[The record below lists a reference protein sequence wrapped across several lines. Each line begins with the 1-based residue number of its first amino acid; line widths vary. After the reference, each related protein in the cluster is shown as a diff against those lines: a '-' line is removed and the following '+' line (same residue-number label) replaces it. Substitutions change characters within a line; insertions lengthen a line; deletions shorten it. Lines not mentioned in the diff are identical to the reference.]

1 MSDEDKTSVLDERS
15 RPTASAL
22 MDEPRT
28 PVSVPNLRQ
37 TDRRTLLPG
46 TLVRGRYRIERVLG
60 EGGMGRI
67 WLTEDLQE
75 LRQVALKEMQVPEGL
90 SPSKVEELVLMFRHE
105 FYAMTKLQH
114 PGTLKVFDCGM
125 TEAGN
130 RFITMEVVGGQ
141 DLSSVARGQPL
152 DTLTLYRILIQMAQV
167 LAFIHARLYV
177 HCDIKASNV
186 RIMEDGTV
194 KLMDF
199 GVMHQLGTP
208 SPGKLKGTLEYMAP
222 EWQRG
227 ANIDGRAD
235 LYSLGVMA
243 YFLATRRLP
252 FKRQSPAAL
261 LADHLTRPPP
271 KPSTICAVD
280 PALEEII
287 LLLLAK
293 DPRDRYQNAGELL
306 EALCQASGEPLPEEP
321 LSARASYL
329 HVPEVV
335 GREAE
340 LEQLMNSLAEADWGQ
355 SRAVLIGA
363 PAGVGKSR
371 LLQEFEL
378 QAKLAEIAFG
388 MGQCRAEGLAPLAP
402 LTQAL
407 RSLVPL
413 TPPNVA
419 ERVAPLLGRIVP
431 SLVQGTPPPVPTFSD
446 AGAERIAI
454 FGALTEWLQAL
465 GDRHT
470 FVLCFED
477 LQWADA
483 ATLEVLN
490 VIIRALSRSRG
501 MVVGSYRSDAL
512 SRLSLAFQTVDE
524 GLSHRMDLAPL
535 TSEHVQT
542 LVQLALPGLEVPVDF
557 VTGLHSITEGNAFF
571 ATECLRALVEEG
583 ALRRVGGRWMA
594 DGHLARRRLP
604 TTIEDAVLARL
615 KAAPPDRVA
624 LLRRLAPA
632 GRSLELPMV
641 RALAGMI
648 EVDLFQALDD
658 IVARQFLQLI
668 EGKYVFTHDTVH
680 QAIYDST
687 PEQMRKAYHGRVAEV
702 LQGFRNDNPNVDR
715 MVGYHFARSTQP
727 RRAIEPLMRA
737 GQAAIGTQ
745 ALLDATLL
753 LKEAAEL
760 LEQEPRTPERIGQII
775 RTWATL
781 VEVGYTSDPPTSLMY
796 AQKLFQYWADTVD
809 LEAGRQ
815 EALEQLDAARTA
827 PPPVHAEALRQVFRE
842 IPISAHMTP
851 VEVFWKKAE
860 LQILQGIAMAIMGR
874 TGDFQ
879 LLLERVEREHP
890 VDSPFR
896 AGVFIARG
904 ALSSHTGNFAGVLK
918 AQREQVERLRT
929 FRDSVERPS
938 PRLAW
943 ALGMGCYFLNML
955 RGLRGEPLDADA
967 TRDGLEV
974 AETFGFT
981 DIRIYHLFTQ
991 IVRASFT
998 GDAVALIPVLIEK
1011 QELIRRLGNPR
1022 LPERNLAIYT
1032 PPYYLERG
1040 ELEQV
1045 EAVLARGR
1053 TLAEVLPGDLWLQ
1066 RYVQVY
1072 QACRDV
1078 LANDVAA
1085 ARESLPRALAVAH
1098 TDEFRMETLVRVY
1111 QSRFE
1116 RSQGNEAAARE
1127 AAEAAL
1133 ARALD
1138 PVLENPFD
1146 EILARR
1152 ALAPLVPVDE
1162 GLAYLAQALVRAE
1175 ETRNVLQV
1183 GLVHFAL
1190 AELWFARSS
1199 LEASRA
1205 LDAAER
1211 SFQAARSPFWLTRV
1225 AALREDVLSQLGLKT
1240 G

>member
-15 RPTASAL
+15 RPSNAL
-22 MDEPRT
+22 MEDSPPT
-28 PVSVPNLRQ
+28 PISLSNFRHG
-37 TDRRTLLPG
+37 DRRSLEPG

-67 WLTEDLQE
+67 WLAEDLQE

-105 FYAMTKLQH
+105 FFAMTKLQH

-125 TEAGN
+125 TESGN

-141 DLSSVARGQPL
+141 DLSTVARGQPL

-186 RIMEDGTV
+186 RIMEDGTI

-271 KPSTICAVD
+271 KPSTLCPVD
-280 PALEEII
+280 PALEAII

-293 DPRDRYQNAGELL
+293 DPRDRFQNAGELL

-340 LEQLMNSLAEADWGQ
+340 LEQLMNALAEADWGQ
-355 SRAVLIGA
+355 ARTLLIGA

-407 RSLVPL
+407 RSLAPL
-413 TPPNVA
+413 TPPELT
-419 ERVAPLLGRIVP
+419 ERLGPLLGRLVP
-431 SLVQGTPPPVPTFSD
+431 SLATGSVPSFTD
-446 AGAERIAI
+446 AGAEKIAI
-454 FGALTEWLQAL
+454 FGALAEWLQAIAQ
-465 GDRHT
+465 RHT

-477 LQWADA
+477 LQWADS

-490 VIIRALSRSRG
+490 VIIRALSRTRG

-512 SRLSLAFQTVDE
+512 SRLSLAFETVDE
-524 GLSHRMDLAPL
+524 GLTSRLDLAPL
-535 TSEHVQT
+535 SSAHVQT
-542 LVQLALPGLEVPVDF
+542 LVQLALPGLQVPAGF
-557 VTGLHSITEGNAFF
+557 VTRLHSITEGNAFF
-571 ATECLRALVEEG
+571 ATECLRALVEVE

-594 DGHLARRRLP
+594 DGDLATRKLP
-604 TTIEDAVLARL
+604 GTIEETVLTRL
-615 KAAPPDRVA
+615 AAAPPDRVS

-632 GRSLELPMV
+632 GRSLDLPMV

-668 EGKYVFTHDTVH
+668 EGRYVFTHDTVH

-687 PEQMRKAYHGRVAEV
+687 AEQMREAYHGRVAEV
-702 LQGFRNDNPNVDR
+702 LQSFRHDNPNVDR

-737 GQAAIGTQ
+737 GQAAIGSQ

-760 LEQEPRTPERIGQII
+760 VEQEPRTPERVGQII
-775 RTWATL
+775 RTWGTL
-781 VEVGYTSDPPTSLMY
+781 IEVGYASDPPTTLVY
-796 AQKLFQYWADTVD
+796 AEKLFQYWADTVD

-827 PPPVHAEALRQVFRE
+827 PASERAERLRQVFRE
-842 IPISAHMTP
+842 IPLAVEMAP

-874 TGDFQ
+874 TTDFQ
-879 LLLERVEREHP
+879 ALLERVEVEQP
-890 VDSPFR
+890 VDSPYR
-896 AGVFIARG
+896 AGVLLARA
-904 ALSSHTGNFAGVLK
+904 ALSSHTGLFAGVLK
-918 AQREQVERLRT
+918 AEREQVEQLRA
-929 FRDSVERPS
+929 FRDAVERPS

-955 RGLRGEPLDADA
+955 RGLRGEPLDTDA
-967 TRDGLEV
+967 TRDGFEV

-981 DIRIYHLFTQ
+981 DIRIFHLFTQ

-998 GDAVALIPVLIEK
+998 GDAGAMVPVLTEK

-1032 PPYYLERG
+1032 PPYFLERD

-1045 EAVLARGR
+1045 EAVLARGQ
-1053 TLAEVLPGDLWLQ
+1053 TLAQVLPGDLWLQ
-1066 RYVQVY
+1066 LYVQVY
-1072 QACRDV
+1072 TACRDV
-1078 LANDVAA
+1078 LANDVRA
-1085 ARESLPRALAVAH
+1085 ARESLPKALQMARSG
-1098 TDEFRMETLVRVY
+1098 EFRMETLVRVY

-1116 RSQGNEAAARE
+1116 RAQGREAAARE

-1133 ARALD
+1133 ARAVD
-1138 PVLENPFD
+1138 PALENPFD

-1152 ALAPLVPVDE
+1152 ALAPLVPMDE
-1162 GLAYLAQALVRAE
+1162 GLDHLARALALATE
-1175 ETRNVLQV
+1175 SRNVLQL
-1183 GLVHFAL
+1183 GLVNLSL
-1190 AELWFARSS
+1190 AELWLGRSQV
-1199 LEASRA
+1199 ETSRA
-1205 LDAAER
+1205 LDAAEQ
-1211 SFQAARSPFWLTRV
+1211 SFAAARAPRWLARV
-1225 AALREDVLSQLGLKT
+1225 TTLREDVMRELGLRT
-1240 G
+1240 AG

>member
-15 RPTASAL
+15 RPSSAL
-22 MDEPRT
+22 TEDPRT
-28 PVSVPNLRQ
+28 PLSVPNLRQ
-37 TDRRTLLPG
+37 GDRRSLVPG

-67 WLTEDLQE
+67 WLAEDLQE
-75 LRQVALKEMQVPEGL
+75 LRPVALKEMQVPEGL

-152 DTLTLYRILIQMAQV
+152 DTRTLYRILIQMAQV

-186 RIMEDGTV
+186 RIMEDGTI

-208 SPGKLKGTLEYMAP
+208 SPGRLKGTLEYMAP

-271 KPSTICAVD
+271 KPSTLCPVA

-340 LEQLMNSLAEADWGQ
+340 LEALMNSLAAADWGQ
-355 SRAVLIGA
+355 SEAVLIGA

-413 TPPNVA
+413 TPQ
-419 ERVAPLLGRIVP
+419 ELSGRVGPLLGRLVP
-431 SLVQGTPPPVPTFSD
+431 SLATGSAPTFSD

-465 GDRHT
+465 AERHT

-477 LQWADA
+477 LQWADS

-490 VIIRALSRSRG
+490 VIIRALSRTRG

-535 TSEHVQT
+535 SAEHVQA
-542 LVQLALPGLEVPVDF
+542 LVQLALPGLEVPAGF

-594 DGHLARRRLP
+594 DVNLATRKLP
-604 TTIEDAVLARL
+604 ATIEDAVLARL
-615 KAAPPDRVA
+615 KAAPPDRVS

-668 EGKYVFTHDTVH
+668 EGRYVFTHDTVH

-687 PEQMRKAYHGRVAEV
+687 HEQMRRAYHGRVAEV
-702 LQGFRNDNPNVDR
+702 LQGFRHDNPNVDR

-737 GQAAIGTQ
+737 GQAAIGSQ

-760 LEQEPRTPERIGQII
+760 LEQEPRTPERVGQII

-781 VEVGYTSDPPTSLMY
+781 VEVGYTSDPPTSLVY
-796 AQKLFQYWADTVD
+796 AEKLFQYWADTVD

-815 EALEQLDAARTA
+815 EALEQLDSARTA
-827 PPPVHAEALRQVFRE
+827 PASMRAELLRQVFRE
-842 IPISAHMTP
+842 IPISAHMSP

-860 LQILQGIAMAIMGR
+860 LQILQAIAMAVMGR
-874 TGDFQ
+874 TADFQ
-879 LLLERVEREHP
+879 AMLERVEHEHP

-904 ALSSHTGNFAGVLK
+904 ALSSHTGHFAGVLK
-918 AQREQVERLRT
+918 AQREQVERLRA
-929 FRDSVERPS
+929 FRDAVERPS

-955 RGLRGEPLDADA
+955 RALRGEPLDVDA
-967 TRDGLEV
+967 TRDGFEV

-998 GDAVALIPVLIEK
+998 GDAVALLPVLIEK

-1045 EAVLARGR
+1045 EAVLARGQ
-1053 TLAEVLPGDLWLQ
+1053 TLAAVLPGDLWLQ

-1072 QACRDV
+1072 TACRDV
-1078 LANDVAA
+1078 LANDARAA
-1085 ARESLPRALAVAH
+1085 CESLPRALQAARSV
-1098 TDEFRMETLVRVY
+1098 EFRMETLVRVY

-1116 RSQGNEAAARE
+1116 RAQGREAAARE

-1162 GLAYLAQALVRAE
+1162 GLAHLARALSLAE
-1175 ETRNVLQV
+1175 ESRNVLQV

-1199 LEASRA
+1199 LESSRA
-1205 LDAAER
+1205 LDAAEKALL
-1211 SFQAARSPFWLTRV
+1211 QARSPFWLTRV
-1225 AALREDVLSQLGLKT
+1225 AALREEVLNQLGLRA

>member
-1 MSDEDKTSVLDERS
+1 
-15 RPTASAL
+15 
-22 MDEPRT
+22 
-28 PVSVPNLRQ
+28 
-37 TDRRTLLPG
+37 
-46 TLVRGRYRIERVLG
+46 
-60 EGGMGRI
+60 
-67 WLTEDLQE
+67 
-75 LRQVALKEMQVPEGL
+75 
-90 SPSKVEELVLMFRHE
+90 VE
-105 FYAMTKLQH
+105 
-114 PGTLKVFDCGM
+114 
-125 TEAGN
+125 
-130 RFITMEVVGGQ
+130 
-141 DLSSVARGQPL
+141 
-152 DTLTLYRILIQMAQV
+152 
-167 LAFIHARLYV
+167 
-177 HCDIKASNV
+177 
-186 RIMEDGTV
+186 
-194 KLMDF
+194 
-199 GVMHQLGTP
+199 
-208 SPGKLKGTLEYMAP
+208 
-222 EWQRG
+222 
-227 ANIDGRAD
+227 
-235 LYSLGVMA
+235 
-243 YFLATRRLP
+243 
-252 FKRQSPAAL
+252 
-261 LADHLTRPPP
+261 
-271 KPSTICAVD
+271 

-340 LEQLMNSLAEADWGQ
+340 LEQLMNSLAAADWGQ
-355 SRAVLIGA
+355 SQAVLIGA

-378 QAKLAEIAFG
+378 QAKLAEIIFG

-413 TPPNVA
+413 TPPELG
-419 ERVAPLLGRIVP
+419 ERVGPLLGRLVP
-431 SLVQGTPPPVPTFSD
+431 SLATGAVPTFSD

-465 GDRHT
+465 AERHT

-477 LQWADA
+477 LQWADS

-524 GLSHRMDLAPL
+524 GLSHRLDLAPL
-535 TSEHVQT
+535 SAAHVQT
-542 LVQLALPGLEVPVDF
+542 LVQLALPGLQVPEGF

-594 DGHLARRRLP
+594 DVNLATRKLP
-604 TTIEDAVLARL
+604 PTIEDAVLARL
-615 KAAPPDRVA
+615 KAAPPDRVS

-668 EGKYVFTHDTVH
+668 EGRYVFTHDTVH

-687 PEQMRKAYHGRVAEV
+687 HEQMRKAYHGRVAEV
-702 LQGFRNDNPNVDR
+702 LQGFRHDNPNVDR

-737 GQAAIGTQ
+737 GQTAIGSQ
-745 ALLDATLL
+745 ALLDATRF

-760 LEQEPRTPERIGQII
+760 LEQEPRTPERVGQII

-781 VEVGYTSDPPTSLMY
+781 IEVGYTSDPPTTLVY
-796 AQKLFQYWADTVD
+796 AEKLFQYWADTVE

-827 PPPVHAEALRQVFRE
+827 PASERAEALRQVFRE
-842 IPISAHMTP
+842 IPISALMSP

-860 LQILQGIAMAIMGR
+860 LQILQSIAMAIMGR
-874 TGDFQ
+874 TADFQ
-879 LLLERVEREHP
+879 ALLERVEREHP

-896 AGVFIARG
+896 AGVFIARA
-904 ALSSHTGNFAGVLK
+904 ALSSHTGHFAGVLK
-918 AQREQVERLRT
+918 AQREQVERLRA
-929 FRDSVERPS
+929 FRDAVERPS

-955 RGLRGEPLDADA
+955 RALRGEPLDADA

-981 DIRIYHLFTQ
+981 DIRVYHLFTQ

-998 GDAVALIPVLIEK
+998 GDAVALLPVLIEK

-1040 ELEQV
+1040 ELEQL
-1045 EAVLARGR
+1045 EAVLARGQ
-1053 TLAEVLPGDLWLQ
+1053 TLAEVLSGDLWLQ

-1072 QACRDV
+1072 KACRDV
-1078 LANDVAA
+1078 LAHDVAA
-1085 ARESLPRALAVAH
+1085 ARESLPRALQAARSG
-1098 TDEFRMETLVRVY
+1098 EFRMETLVLVY

-1116 RSQGNEAAARE
+1116 RTQGREAAARE

-1133 ARALD
+1133 ARALE

-1162 GLAYLAQALVRAE
+1162 GLAHLARALALAE
-1175 ETRNVLQV
+1175 ESRNVLQV
-1183 GLVHFAL
+1183 GLVHFTL

-1199 LEASRA
+1199 LESSRA
-1205 LDAAER
+1205 LDAAEKA
-1211 SFQAARSPFWLTRV
+1211 FQAARSPFWLTRV
-1225 AALREDVLSQLGLKT
+1225 AALREDVLNQLGLRA

>member
-1 MSDEDKTSVLDERS
+1 MSDEDKTSVLDEQS
-15 RPTASAL
+15 RPSSAL
-22 MDEPRT
+22 TDERPRT
-28 PVSVPNLRQ
+28 SGSLSPGRAS
-37 TDRRTLLPG
+37 DRRSLEPA

-67 WLTEDLQE
+67 WLAEDLQE
-75 LRQVALKEMQVPEGL
+75 LRQVALKEMQVPDGL

-105 FYAMTKLQH
+105 FFAMTKLQH

-125 TEAGN
+125 TESGN

-141 DLSSVARGQPL
+141 DLSTVAREQPL
-152 DTLTLYRILIQMAQV
+152 DTPTLYRILIQMAQV

-186 RIMEDGTV
+186 RLMGDGTI

-243 YFLATRRLP
+243 YFLATRTLP

-271 KPSTICAVD
+271 KPSTLCPVA
-280 PALEEII
+280 PLLEEII
-287 LLLLAK
+287 LLLMAK
-293 DPRDRYQNAGELL
+293 DPRDRFQNAGELL
-306 EALCQASGEPLPEEP
+306 EALCRASGEPLPEEP

-335 GREAE
+335 GRELE

-355 SRAVLIGA
+355 SRAVLLGA

-388 MGQCRAEGLAPLAP
+388 LGQCRAEGLAPLAP
-402 LTQAL
+402 LTQSL
-407 RSLVPL
+407 RCLVPL
-413 TPPNVA
+413 TSPELA
-419 ERVAPLLGRIVP
+419 ERLGPLLSRLVP
-431 SLVQGTPPPVPTFSD
+431 SLAAGPAPAFKD
-446 AGAERIAI
+446 AGAEKIAI
-454 FGALTEWLQAL
+454 FGALTEWLQAAAQH
-465 GDRHT
+465 HT

-490 VIIRALSRSRG
+490 VIIRALHHTRG
-501 MVVGSYRSDAL
+501 MVVGSYRTDAL
-512 SRLSLAFQTVDE
+512 TRLSMAFQTVDE
-524 GLSHRMDLAPL
+524 GLTQRIELEPL
-535 TSEHVQT
+535 SSRHVET
-542 LVQLALPGLEVPVDF
+542 LVMLALPGLQVPPAF
-557 VTGLHSITEGNAFF
+557 VTRLHAITAGNAFF

-583 ALRRVGGRWMA
+583 ALRRVGGRWREGG
-594 DGHLARRRLP
+594 DLSTRKLP
-604 TTIEDAVLARL
+604 ATIEQAVLERL
-615 KAAPPDRVA
+615 AAAPADRVA

-632 GRSLELPMV
+632 GRSLDLPMV
-641 RALAGMI
+641 RALAGML

-658 IVARQFLQLI
+658 LVSRQFLQLI
-668 EGKYVFTHDTVH
+668 EGRYVFTHDTVH

-687 PEQMRKAYHGRVAEV
+687 QEQMRKAYHGRVAEV
-702 LQGFRNDNPNVDR
+702 LQSFRNDNPHVDR
-715 MVGYHFARSTQP
+715 RVGYHFARSTQP
-727 RRAIEPLMRA
+727 QRAIEPLMRA
-737 GQAAIGTQ
+737 GHAAIAAQ
-745 ALLDATLL
+745 ALLDATLF

-760 LEQEPRTPERIGQII
+760 LDQEPRTPERIGHII

-781 VEVGYTSDPPTSLMY
+781 IEVGYTSDPPTTLVY
-796 AQKLFQYWADTVD
+796 AQKLFAYWADTVD
-809 LEAGRQ
+809 LKAGRA
-815 EALEQLDAARTA
+815 EALEQLDAARLA
-827 PPPVHAEALRQVFRE
+827 PQPEHAQLLRQVFRE
-842 IPISAHMTP
+842 ISITP
-851 VEVFWKKAE
+851 DMPPVDVFWKKAE
-860 LQILQGIAMAIMGR
+860 LQILQSIAMAIMGR
-874 TGDFQ
+874 TEDFQ
-879 LLLERVEREHP
+879 ALLERVECEHP
-890 VDSPFR
+890 VDSPYR
-896 AGVFIARG
+896 AGALIARA
-904 ALSSHTGNFAGVLK
+904 ALSSHTGRFEGVLK
-918 AQREQVERLRT
+918 AQREQVDRLRT
-929 FRDSVERPS
+929 FRAAVERPS

-943 ALGMGCYFLNML
+943 ALGMGCYFLNMV
-955 RGLRGEPLDADA
+955 RGLRGEPLDEEAIQ
-967 TRDGLEV
+967 DGFEV

-991 IVRASFT
+991 VVRASFT
-998 GDAVALIPVLIEK
+998 GDAVLLTPALLEK

-1040 ELEQV
+1040 ELEPL

-1053 TLAEVLPGDLWLQ
+1053 TLAKVLPGDRWLQ
-1066 RYVQVY
+1066 LYVQAY
-1072 QACRDV
+1072 TACRDV

-1085 ARESLPRALAVAH
+1085 ARESLPQAVAMAH
-1098 TDEFRMETLVRVY
+1098 SSDLRMETMVRVY

-1116 RSQGNEAAARE
+1116 RSQGREAAARE
-1127 AAEAAL
+1127 AAEVAL
-1133 ARALD
+1133 ERAME

-1152 ALAPLVPVDE
+1152 ALAPLVSGEE
-1162 GLAYLAQALVRAE
+1162 GVAHLERALALASE
-1175 ETRNVLQV
+1175 SRNVLQV
-1183 GLVHFAL
+1183 GLVNLAL
-1190 AELWFARSS
+1190 AELRLECAPM
-1199 LEASRA
+1199 EASRA
-1205 LDAAER
+1205 LDSAER
-1211 SFQAARSPFWLTRV
+1211 SFLSARATYWLSRV
-1225 AALREDVLSQLGLKT
+1225 GALREHVMQRLGLRPT
-1240 G
+1240 A

>member
-15 RPTASAL
+15 RPSSAL
-22 MDEPRT
+22 MEERSRT
-28 PVSVPNLRQ
+28 PISMSHGRP
-37 TDRRTLLPG
+37 TDRRSLEPN
-46 TLVRGRYRIERVLG
+46 TLVRGRYRIEHVLG

-67 WLTEDLQE
+67 WLAEDLQD

-105 FYAMTKLQH
+105 FFAMTKLQH

-130 RFITMEVVGGQ
+130 RYITMEVVGGK
-141 DLSSVARGQPL
+141 DLSTVAREQPL
-152 DTLTLYRILIQMAQV
+152 DTRTLYRILIQMAQV

-186 RIMEDGTV
+186 RFMEDGTI

-271 KPSTICAVD
+271 KPSTICPVE

-306 EALCQASGEPLPEEP
+306 EALCRASGEPLPEEP

-335 GREAE
+335 GRESE
-340 LEQLMNSLAEADWGQ
+340 LEQLMNTLAEADWGQ
-355 SRAVLIGA
+355 SRAVLLGA

-413 TPPNVA
+413 TPSEMV
-419 ERVAPLLGRIVP
+419 ERLGPLLSRLVP
-431 SLVQGTPPPVPTFSD
+431 SLATGPMPAFKD
-446 AGAERIAI
+446 AGAEQIAI
-454 FGALTEWLQAL
+454 FGALTEWLQAV
-465 GDRHT
+465 GTRHT

-490 VIIRALSRSRG
+490 VIIRALNNTRG
-501 MVVGSYRSDAL
+501 MVVGSFRSDAL

-524 GLSHRMDLAPL
+524 GITSRLDLAPL
-535 TSEHVQT
+535 SVRHVET
-542 LVQLALPGLEVPVDF
+542 LVQLALPALQVPPDF
-557 VTGLHSITEGNAFF
+557 VTRLHAITAGNAFF

-583 ALRRVGGRWMA
+583 ALRRLGGRWMA
-594 DGHLARRRLP
+594 TSDLATRKLP
-604 TTIEDAVLARL
+604 VTIEQAVLERL
-615 KAAPPDRVA
+615 AAAPPDRVS
-624 LLRRLAPA
+624 LLRRLA
-632 GRSLELPMV
+632 LPMV
-641 RALAGMI
+641 RALAGLI

-658 IVARQFLQLI
+658 LVARQFLQVI
-668 EGKYVFTHDTVH
+668 DGRYVFTHDTVH
-680 QAIYDST
+680 QAVYDST
-687 PEQMRKAYHGRVAEV
+687 PELMRKAYHGRVAEV
-702 LQGFRNDNPNVDR
+702 LQSFRHDNPHVDR

-727 RRAIEPLMRA
+727 QRAIEPLMRA
-737 GQAAIGTQ
+737 GQAAVGAQ
-745 ALLDATLL
+745 ALLDATHF

-760 LEQEPRTPERIGQII
+760 LELEPRTPERVGQLI

-781 VEVGYTSDPPTSLMY
+781 IELGYTSDPPTTLTY
-796 AQKLFQYWADTVD
+796 AEKLFQYWTDTVD
-809 LEAGRQ
+809 LEAGRK

-827 PPPVHAEALRQVFRE
+827 TPAEHAQLLRQVFRE
-842 IPISAHMTP
+842 IPITP
-851 VEVFWKKAE
+851 NMAPVDVFWKKAE
-860 LQILQGIAMAIMGR
+860 LQILQSVAMAIMGR
-874 TGDFQ
+874 TEEFQ
-879 LLLERVEREHP
+879 ALLERVEQDHP
-890 VDSPFR
+890 VDSPYR
-896 AGVFIARG
+896 AGSLIARA
-904 ALSSHTGNFAGVLK
+904 ALSSHTGQFAGVLK
-918 AQREQVERLRT
+918 AQREQVDRLRA
-929 FRDSVERPS
+929 FRDTVERPS
-938 PRLAW
+938 PRVAW
-943 ALGMGCYFLNML
+943 ALGMGCYFLNMV
-955 RGLRGEPLDADA
+955 RALRGEPLDAEA
-967 TRDGLEV
+967 TQDGFEL

-998 GDAVALIPVLIEK
+998 GDAVALAPVLVEK
-1011 QELIRRLGNPR
+1011 KELIRRLGNPR

-1032 PPYYLERG
+1032 PPYFLERG
-1040 ELEQV
+1040 ELEQL
-1045 EAVLARGR
+1045 EAVLARGQ
-1053 TLAEVLPGDLWLQ
+1053 TLAKVLPGDRWL
-1066 RYVQVY
+1066 RLYVEAY
-1072 QACRDV
+1072 TACRDV

-1085 ARESLPRALAVAH
+1085 ARESLPRALTVSH
-1098 TDEFRMETLVRVY
+1098 SGEFRMETLVRVY

-1116 RSQGNEAAARE
+1116 RAQGREDAARE
-1127 AAEAAL
+1127 AAEVAL
-1133 ARALD
+1133 ARALEPD
-1138 PVLENPFD
+1138 MENPFD

-1152 ALAPLVPVDE
+1152 ALAPLLPVEE
-1162 GLAYLAQALVRAE
+1162 GLAHLERALALAS

-1183 GLVHFAL
+1183 GLVNL
-1190 AELWFARSS
+1190 GMAELLLPCSPLKA
-1199 LEASRA
+1199 ARA

-1211 SFQAARSPFWLTRV
+1211 SFNAASAPIWLARV
-1225 AALREDVLSQLGLKT
+1225 ASLREEVLPKLGLRT
-1240 G
+1240 TA

>member
-15 RPTASAL
+15 RPSSAL
-22 MDEPRT
+22 VEERSRT
-28 PVSVPNLRQ
+28 PISIPNVRSN
-37 TDRRTLLPG
+37 DRRSLELG
-46 TLVRGRYRIERVLG
+46 TLVHGRYRIERVLG

-67 WLTEDLQE
+67 WLAEDLQE
-75 LRQVALKEMQVPEGL
+75 LRQVALKEMQVPDGL

-105 FYAMTKLQH
+105 FFAMTKLQH

-125 TEAGN
+125 TESGN
-130 RFITMEVVGGQ
+130 RYIAMEVVGGK
-141 DLSSVARGQPL
+141 DLSTVAREQTL
-152 DTLTLYRILIQMAQV
+152 DTRTLYRILIQMAQV

-186 RIMEDGTV
+186 RIMEDGTI

-271 KPSTICAVD
+271 KPSTICPVD

-293 DPRDRYQNAGELL
+293 DPRDRFQNAGELL
-306 EALCQASGEPLPEEP
+306 EALCRASGEPLPEEP

-335 GREAE
+335 GRESE

-355 SRAVLIGA
+355 SRAVLLGA

-413 TPPNVA
+413 TPQELT
-419 ERVAPLLGRIVP
+419 ERLGPLLSRLVP
-431 SLVQGTPPPVPTFSD
+431 SLAAGPVPAFKD
-446 AGAERIAI
+446 AGAEQIAI
-454 FGALTEWLQAL
+454 FSALTEWLQEVAQ
-465 GDRHT
+465 RHT

-490 VIIRALSRSRG
+490 VIIRALHHTRG

-524 GLSHRMDLAPL
+524 GLTWRLDLAPL
-535 TSEHVQT
+535 SARHVET
-542 LVQLALPGLEVPVDF
+542 LVQLALPGLQVPPDF
-557 VTGLHSITEGNAFF
+557 VTRLHAITAGNAFF

-583 ALRRVGGRWMA
+583 ALRRLGGRWMA
-594 DGHLARRRLP
+594 MSDLATRKLP
-604 TTIEDAVLARL
+604 PTIEQAVLERL
-615 KAAPPDRVA
+615 AAAPPDRVA

-658 IVARQFLQLI
+658 LVARQFLQVI
-668 EGKYVFTHDTVH
+668 EARYVFTHDTVH
-680 QAIYDST
+680 QAVYDST

-702 LQGFRNDNPNVDR
+702 LQSFRHDNPHVDR

-737 GQAAIGTQ
+737 GQAAIGAQ
-745 ALLDATLL
+745 ALLDATHF

-760 LEQEPRTPERIGQII
+760 LELEPRTPERVGQII

-781 VEVGYTSDPPTSLMY
+781 IEVGYTSDPPTTLTY
-796 AQKLFQYWADTVD
+796 AEKLFQYWADTVD
-809 LEAGRQ
+809 LEAGRR

-827 PPPVHAEALRQVFRE
+827 PQPEHAELLRQVFRE
-842 IPISAHMTP
+842 IPIAAEMAP
-851 VEVFWKKAE
+851 VDVFWKKAE
-860 LQILQGIAMAIMGR
+860 LQILQSIAMAIMGR
-874 TGDFQ
+874 TEDFQ
-879 LLLERVEREHP
+879 ALLERVEHEHP
-890 VDSPFR
+890 VDSPYR
-896 AGVFIARG
+896 AGALIARA
-904 ALSSHTGNFAGVLK
+904 ALSSHTGQFAGVLK
-918 AQREQVERLRT
+918 AQREQVERLRA
-929 FRDSVERPS
+929 FRVSVERPS

-943 ALGMGCYFLNML
+943 ALGMGCYFLNMV
-955 RGLRGEPLDADA
+955 RGLRGEPLDAEA
-967 TRDGLEV
+967 TQDGFEL

-998 GDAVALIPVLIEK
+998 GDATALAPVLVEK

-1040 ELEQV
+1040 ELDQLEV
-1045 EAVLARGR
+1045 VLARGQ
-1053 TLAEVLPGDLWLQ
+1053 TLAKVLPGDRWLQ
-1066 RYVQVY
+1066 LYVQAY
-1072 QACRDV
+1072 SACRDV
-1078 LANDVAA
+1078 LANDAAA
-1085 ARESLPRALAVAH
+1085 ARESLPRALTLAH
-1098 TDEFRMETLVRVY
+1098 SGEFRMETLVRVY

-1116 RSQGNEAAARE
+1116 RAQGREAAALE
-1127 AAEAAL
+1127 AAEEAL
-1133 ARALD
+1133 ARALN
-1138 PVLENPFD
+1138 PEMENPFD

-1162 GLAYLAQALVRAE
+1162 GMAHLNRALALAAE
-1175 ETRNVLQV
+1175 SRNVLQQ
-1183 GLVHFAL
+1183 GLVNLGL
-1190 AELWFARSS
+1190 AELLLPRSPM
-1199 LEASRA
+1199 EASRV

-1211 SFQAARSPFWLTRV
+1211 LFNAARAPFWLSRISS
-1225 AALREDVLSQLGLKT
+1225 LREEVMHKLGLLRPT
-1240 G
+1240 A

>member
-15 RPTASAL
+15 RPSSAL
-22 MDEPRT
+22 TDESSGSSPSQ
-28 PVSVPNLRQ
+28 PHLRAA
-37 TDRRTLLPG
+37 DRRSLEPA

-67 WLTEDLQE
+67 WLAEDLQE
-75 LRQVALKEMQVPEGL
+75 LRPVALKEMQVPEGL

-105 FYAMTKLQH
+105 FFAMTKLQH

-141 DLSSVARGQPL
+141 DLSTVAREQLL
-152 DTLTLYRILIQMAQV
+152 DTRTLYRTLIQMAQV

-186 RIMEDGTV
+186 RIMEDGTI

-261 LADHLTRPPP
+261 LSDHLTRPPP
-271 KPSTICAVD
+271 KPSTLCPVD

-293 DPRDRYQNAGELL
+293 DPRDRFQNAGELL
-306 EALCQASGEPLPEEP
+306 EALCRASGEPLPEEP

-335 GREAE
+335 GRELE

-355 SRAVLIGA
+355 SHAVLIGA

-378 QAKLAEIAFG
+378 QAKLAELAFG

-413 TPPNVA
+413 TPPELA
-419 ERVAPLLGRIVP
+419 ERLGPLLNRLVP
-431 SLVQGTPPPVPTFSD
+431 SLAAGPVPAFKD
-446 AGAERIAI
+446 AGAEQIAI

-465 GDRHT
+465 ARSHT

-477 LQWADA
+477 LQWADS

-490 VIIRALSRSRG
+490 VIIRALHNTRG

-524 GLSHRMDLAPL
+524 GLTQHLELAPL
-535 TSEHVQT
+535 SARHVET
-542 LVQLALPGLEVPVDF
+542 LVQLALPGLQVPPAF
-557 VTGLHSITEGNAFF
+557 VTRLHAITGGNAFF
-571 ATECLRALVEEG
+571 ATECLRALVEMG
-583 ALRRVGGRWMA
+583 ALRRLGGRWMA
-594 DGHLARRRLP
+594 AGDLSTHKLP
-604 TTIEDAVLARL
+604 ATIEQAVLERL
-615 KAAPPDRVA
+615 AAAPPDRVS

-641 RALAGMI
+641 RALAGML

-658 IVARQFLQLI
+658 LVARQFLQVM
-668 EGKYVFTHDTVH
+668 EGRYVFTHDTVH

-687 PEQMRKAYHGRVAEV
+687 SELMRKAYHGRVAEV
-702 LQGFRNDNPNVDR
+702 LQSFRHDNPHVDR
-715 MVGYHFARSTQP
+715 MVGYHFARSTHP
-727 RRAIEPLMRA
+727 DRAIEPLMRA
-737 GQAAIGTQ
+737 GQAAIGAK
-745 ALLDATLL
+745 ALLDATHF

-760 LEQEPRTPERIGQII
+760 LEQEPRTPERVGHII

-781 VEVGYTSDPPTSLMY
+781 IEVGYTSDPPTTLVY
-796 AQKLFQYWADTVD
+796 AEKLFRYWTDTVD

-815 EALEQLDAARTA
+815 EALEQLDAARIA
-827 PPPVHAEALRQVFRE
+827 PQPEHAELLRHVFRE
-842 IPISAHMTP
+842 IPIATGMAP

-860 LQILQGIAMAIMGR
+860 LQILQSIAMAIMGR
-874 TGDFQ
+874 TEDFQ
-879 LLLERVEREHP
+879 ALLECVEREHP
-890 VDSPFR
+890 VDSPYR
-896 AGVFIARG
+896 AGALIARA
-904 ALSSHTGNFAGVLK
+904 ALSSHTGKFAGVLK
-918 AQREQVERLRT
+918 AQREQVERLRA
-929 FRDSVERPS
+929 FRDAVERPS

-943 ALGMGCYFLNML
+943 ALGMGCYFLNMV
-955 RGLRGEPLDADA
+955 RALRGEPLDTDA
-967 TRDGLEV
+967 THDGFEV
-974 AETFGFT
+974 AERYGFT

-998 GDAVALIPVLIEK
+998 GDAAALAPVLVEK

-1040 ELEQV
+1040 ELDQLD
-1045 EAVLARGR
+1045 AVLARGQ
-1053 TLAEVLPGDLWLQ
+1053 TLAQVLPGDRWLQ
-1066 RYVQVY
+1066 LYVQAY
-1072 QACRDV
+1072 TACRDV
-1078 LANDVAA
+1078 LAHDVDA
-1085 ARESLPRALAVAH
+1085 ARQSLPRALELARSE
-1098 TDEFRMETLVRVY
+1098 EFRMETLVRVY

-1116 RSQGNEAAARE
+1116 RSQGHHAAARE

-1133 ARALD
+1133 ARALA
-1138 PVLENPFD
+1138 PELENPFD

-1152 ALAPLVPVDE
+1152 ALAPLVPMDE
-1162 GLAYLAQALVRAE
+1162 AQGHLARALALAAE
-1175 ETRNVLQV
+1175 CRNVLQV
-1183 GLVHFAL
+1183 GLVNVAL
-1190 AELWFARSS
+1190 AELWLGRDS

-1211 SFQAARSPFWLTRV
+1211 AFRTARANLWLFRV
-1225 AALREDVLSQLGLKT
+1225 NALRGELMNKQGLRPT
-1240 G
+1240 A

>member
-1 MSDEDKTSVLDERS
+1 M
-15 RPTASAL
+15 
-22 MDEPRT
+22 
-28 PVSVPNLRQ
+28 SVPNLRQ
-37 TDRRTLLPG
+37 TDRRSLLPG
-46 TLVRGRYRIERVLG
+46 TLVQGRYQIERVLG

-67 WLTEDLQE
+67 WLAEDLQE

-186 RIMEDGTV
+186 RFMEDGTI

-271 KPSTICAVD
+271 KPSTICPVD

-287 LLLLAK
+287 LLLMAK

-340 LEQLMNSLAEADWGQ
+340 LEHLMNSLAEADWGQ
-355 SRAVLIGA
+355 SQAVLIGA

-378 QAKLAEIAFG
+378 QAKLAEIVFG

-413 TPPNVA
+413 TPPELA
-419 ERVAPLLGRIVP
+419 ERVAPLLGRLVP
-431 SLVQGTPPPVPTFSD
+431 ALSSKTAPVPTFSD

-465 GDRHT
+465 ADRHT

-477 LQWADA
+477 LQWADSSS
-483 ATLEVLN
+483 LEVLN

-542 LVQLALPGLEVPVDF
+542 LVQLALPGLQVPEGF

-583 ALRRVGGRWMA
+583 ALRRLGGRWMA
-594 DGHLARRRLP
+594 DGNLAKRKLP
-604 TTIEDAVLARL
+604 VTIEDTVLARL
-615 KAAPPDRVA
+615 KAAPPDRVS

-668 EGKYVFTHDTVH
+668 EGRYVFTHDTVH

-687 PEQMRKAYHGRVAEV
+687 PEQMRRAYHGRVAEV
-702 LQGFRNDNPNVDR
+702 LQGFRHDNPNMDR

-737 GQAAIGTQ
+737 GQAAIGSQ

-760 LEQEPRTPERIGQII
+760 LEQEPRTPERVGQII

-781 VEVGYTSDPPTSLMY
+781 IEVGYTSDPPTALVY
-796 AQKLFQYWADTVD
+796 AHKLFQHWADTVD

-827 PPPVHAEALRQVFRE
+827 PPAEHAEALRQVFRE

-896 AGVFIARG
+896 AGVFIGRG
-904 ALSSHTGNFAGVLK
+904 ALSSHTGHFAGVLK
-918 AQREQVERLRT
+918 AQREQVERLRA
-929 FRDSVERPS
+929 FRASVERPS

-967 TRDGLEV
+967 TRDGFEV

-1045 EAVLARGR
+1045 EAVLARGQ

-1085 ARESLPRALAVAH
+1085 ARESLPRALEVAR

-1116 RSQGNEAAARE
+1116 RSQGNEAVARE

-1133 ARALD
+1133 TRALD

-1162 GLAYLAQALVRAE
+1162 GLAHLAQALARAE

-1205 LDAAER
+1205 LDAAEKA
-1211 SFQAARSPFWLTRV
+1211 FQAARSPFWLTRV
-1225 AALREDVLSQLGLKT
+1225 ATLREDVLSQLGLKT

>member
-15 RPTASAL
+15 RPTSTG
-22 MDEPRT
+22 EERTRT
-28 PVSVPNLRQ
+28 PITLPSLQ
-37 TDRRTLLPG
+37 TGPERRSLEPG

-67 WLTEDLQE
+67 WLAEDLQE
-75 LRQVALKEMQVPEGL
+75 LRPVALKEMQVPEGL

-105 FYAMTKLQH
+105 FFAMTKLQH

-130 RFITMEVVGGQ
+130 RFITMEVVGGK
-141 DLSSVARGQPL
+141 DLSTVAREQPL
-152 DTLTLYRILIQMAQV
+152 EPRTIYRILIQMAQV

-186 RIMEDGTV
+186 RIMDDGEV

-271 KPSTICAVD
+271 KPSTICPVD
-280 PALEEII
+280 PALEQII

-335 GREAE
+335 GREQE
-340 LEQLMNSLAEADWGQ
+340 LEQLMNMLAEADWGQ
-355 SRAVLIGA
+355 SQAVLIGA

-402 LTQAL
+402 LSQAL
-407 RSLVPL
+407 RTLVPL
-413 TPPNVA
+413 TPQELSEHVG
-419 ERVAPLLGRIVP
+419 PLLCRLVP
-431 SLVQGTPPPVPTFSD
+431 SLATGQAPAFKD
-446 AGAERIAI
+446 AGAEKIAI
-454 FGALTEWLQAL
+454 FGALTEWLQDLAR
-465 GDRHT
+465 RHT

-477 LQWADA
+477 LQWADS

-490 VIIRALSRSRG
+490 VIIRALHHTRG

-535 TSEHVQT
+535 SAAHVET
-542 LVQLALPGLEVPVDF
+542 LVQLALPGLQVPAGF
-557 VTGLHSITEGNAFF
+557 VTRLHTITCGNAFF
-571 ATECLRALVEEG
+571 ATECLRALVEKE

-594 DGHLARRRLP
+594 DGDLATRPLP
-604 TTIEDAVLARL
+604 ATIEDAVLERL
-615 KAAPPDRVA
+615 AAAPSDRVA

-632 GRSLELPMV
+632 GRSLDLRMV

-668 EGKYVFTHDTVH
+668 EGRYVFTHDTVH

-687 PEQMRKAYHGRVAEV
+687 AELMRKAYHGRVAEV
-702 LQGFRNDNPNVDR
+702 LQSLRQDNLNADR

-727 RRAIEPLMRA
+727 QRAIEPLMRA
-737 GQAAIGTQ
+737 GQAAIGAQ
-745 ALLDATLL
+745 ALLDATLF

-760 LEQEPRTPERIGQII
+760 LEQEPRTPERVGQII
-775 RTWATL
+775 RTWAAL
-781 VEVGYTSDPPTSLMY
+781 IEVGYTSDPPTSLLY
-796 AQKLFQYWADTVD
+796 AEKLFQHWTDTVD
-809 LEAGRQ
+809 LEAGRR
-815 EALEQLDAARTA
+815 EAHEQLDMARTA
-827 PPPVHAEALRQVFRE
+827 PEAERAGLLRRTFRE
-842 IPISAHMTP
+842 VLLSADMAP

-874 TGDFQ
+874 TEDFQ
-879 LLLERVEREHP
+879 ALLERVEREHP
-890 VDSPFR
+890 VDSPYR
-896 AGVFIARG
+896 AGVLIARA
-904 ALSSHTGNFAGVLK
+904 ALSSHTGHFAGVIK
-918 AQREQVERLRT
+918 AQREQVSQLRA
-929 FRDSVERPS
+929 FCDAVERTS
-938 PRLAW
+938 PRMAW
-943 ALGMGCYFLNML
+943 ALGMGCYFLNL
-955 RGLRGEPLDADA
+955 VRALRGEPLDAEA
-967 TRDGLEV
+967 TRDGFEL

-998 GDAVALIPVLIEK
+998 GDSEALVPALTEK

-1045 EAVLARGR
+1045 EAVLARGQ
-1053 TLAEVLPGDLWLQ
+1053 TLAKVLPGDRWLQ
-1066 RYVQVY
+1066 LYLEVY
-1072 QACRDV
+1072 TACRDV
-1078 LANDVAA
+1078 LAEDVSA
-1085 ARESLPRALAVAH
+1085 ARESLPRALAQARMG
-1098 TDEFRMETLVRVY
+1098 ELRMETLVRVY
-1111 QSRFE
+1111 QARFE
-1116 RSQGNEAAARE
+1116 RAQGRQAAALE

-1133 ARALD
+1133 ARATD

-1152 ALAPLVPVDE
+1152 ELASLVPPEE
-1162 GLAYLAQALVRAE
+1162 GLAHLKRALVLAE
-1175 ETRNVLQV
+1175 ESHNVLQT
-1183 GLVHFAL
+1183 GLVNLAL
-1190 AELWFARSS
+1190 AELWLERAP
-1199 LEASRA
+1199 LEASLA
-1205 LDAAER
+1205 LDTAER
-1211 SFQAARSPFWLTRV
+1211 LFHAARAPGLLSRV
-1225 AALREDVLSQLGLKT
+1225 ARLRREVMRQLGLRT
-1240 G
+1240 TA

>member
-1 MSDEDKTSVLDERS
+1 LSDEDKTSVLDERS
-15 RPTASAL
+15 RPSSTV
-22 MDEPRT
+22 EERTRT
-28 PVSVPNLRQ
+28 PTTLPNVRAG
-37 TDRRTLLPG
+37 DRRSLEPG
-46 TLVRGRYRIERVLG
+46 TLVKGRYRIERVLG

-67 WLTEDLQE
+67 WLAEDLQE
-75 LRQVALKEMQVPEGL
+75 LRPVALKEMQVPEGL

-105 FYAMTKLQH
+105 FFAMTKLQH

-130 RFITMEVVGGQ
+130 RFITMEVVGGK
-141 DLSSVARGQPL
+141 DLSTVAREHPL
-152 DTLTLYRILIQMAQV
+152 DTRTLYRILIQMAQV

-186 RIMEDGTV
+186 RIMEDGTI

-271 KPSTICAVD
+271 KPSTICPVE

-335 GREAE
+335 GREDE
-340 LEQLMNSLAEADWGQ
+340 LEQLMNMLAEADWSK

-413 TPPNVA
+413 TPPELA
-419 ERVAPLLGRIVP
+419 EQVGPLLGRLVP
-431 SLVQGTPPPVPTFSD
+431 SLATPGPVPAFKD
-446 AGAERIAI
+446 AGAEKIAV
-454 FGALTEWLQAL
+454 FGALTEWLQDLAQ
-465 GDRHT
+465 RYT

-477 LQWADA
+477 LQWADS

-490 VIIRALSRSRG
+490 VIIRALHDTRG

-535 TSEHVQT
+535 SATHVET
-542 LVQLALPGLEVPVDF
+542 LVQLALPGLKVPAGF
-557 VTGLHSITEGNAFF
+557 VTRLHAITCGNAFF
-571 ATECLRALVEEG
+571 ATECLRALVEQE

-594 DGHLARRRLP
+594 DGDLATRPLP
-604 TTIEDAVLARL
+604 ATIQDAVLERL
-615 KAAPPDRVA
+615 AAAPSDRVA

-632 GRSLELPMV
+632 GRSLDLRMV

-668 EGKYVFTHDTVH
+668 EGRYVFTHDTVH

-687 PEQMRKAYHGRVAEV
+687 AEQMRRAYHGRVAEV
-702 LQGFRNDNPNVDR
+702 LQSLRQDNPNADR

-727 RRAIEPLMRA
+727 QRAIEPLMRA
-737 GQAAIGTQ
+737 GQAAVGAQ
-745 ALLDATLL
+745 ALLDATLF

-760 LEQEPRTPERIGQII
+760 LEQEPRTPERVGQII

-781 VEVGYTSDPPTSLMY
+781 VEVGYTSDPPITLLY
-796 AQKLFQYWADTVD
+796 AEKLFKHWADTVD
-809 LEAGRQ
+809 LEAGRR
-815 EALEQLDAARTA
+815 EALEQLDMARTA
-827 PPPVHAEALRQVFRE
+827 PEPERAGQLRQVFRE
-842 IPISAHMTP
+842 VFLAADMPP
-851 VEVFWKKAE
+851 VDVFWKKAE
-860 LQILQGIAMAIMGR
+860 LQMLQGIALAIMGR
-874 TGDFQ
+874 TADFQ
-879 LLLERVEREHP
+879 ALLERVETEHP
-890 VDSPFR
+890 VDSPYR
-896 AGVFIARG
+896 AGVFIARA
-904 ALSSHTGNFAGVLK
+904 ALSAHTGHFEGVLK
-918 AQREQVERLRT
+918 AQREQVSQLRA
-929 FRDSVERPS
+929 FRDTVERPT

-943 ALGMGCYFLNML
+943 ALGMGCYFLNMV
-955 RGLRGEPLDADA
+955 RALRGEPLDAEA
-967 TRDGLEV
+967 TRDGFEV

-991 IVRASFT
+991 IVRACFT
-998 GDAVALIPVLIEK
+998 GDSVALTPALTEK

-1022 LPERNLAIYT
+1022 LPERNLAIYM

-1040 ELEQV
+1040 ELEPL
-1045 EAVLARGR
+1045 EVLLSRGR
-1053 TLAEVLPGDLWLQ
+1053 TLAQVLPGDRWLQ
-1066 RYVQVY
+1066 LYVQVY
-1072 QACRDV
+1072 AACRDV
-1078 LANDVAA
+1078 LADDVAA
-1085 ARESLPRALAVAH
+1085 ARESLPRALAQARAG
-1098 TDEFRMETLVRVY
+1098 EFRMETLVRVY
-1111 QSRFE
+1111 QARFE
-1116 RSQGNEAAARE
+1116 RSHGRAAAARE

-1133 ARALD
+1133 ARATD
-1138 PVLENPFD
+1138 PMLENPFD

-1152 ALAPLVPVDE
+1152 ELAALAPPDE
-1162 GLAYLAQALVRAE
+1162 ALAHLKRALVLAE
-1175 ETRNVLQV
+1175 ESNNVLQT
-1183 GLVHFAL
+1183 GLVNLGL
-1190 AELWFARSS
+1190 ADLWIVHSP
-1199 LEASRA
+1199 LEASLA
-1205 LDAAER
+1205 LDSAER
-1211 SFQAARSPFWLTRV
+1211 FFLAARAPGLLARV
-1225 AALREDVLSQLGLKT
+1225 NRLRGEVMRLLGLRT
-1240 G
+1240 TA